1 MTAFAHLSILPRGKT
16 KSHEQ
21 RHDGQ
26 HTCASDA
33 RRCGVG
39 TKLTAW
45 PPPPPELGSQARIAR
60 PNRTPTN
67 EPL

>member
-45 PPPPPELGSQARIAR
+45 PPPPSGARKPSPHCAPESD
-60 PNRTPTN
+60 PDK
-67 EPL
+67 